1 MPPSFRTRSVAAA
14 AFLACSR
21 APLAAQ
27 AAPDSAA
34 SRPTIRVGGYIQAR
48 ETYRADTKLTATL
61 NRARVSADGG
71 LTGGFSYRVLVEYQ
85 AGGTATTAA
94 SVSLR
99 DAYIRWTRN
108 AFSVTAG
115 QYKTPF
121 SPEFIMSI
129 TQVETADRATVV
141 DSIATKRDI
150 GVMAQYTIGRY
161 GTLSLGVFNGE
172 GQNRIVNVDSS
183 SLVVG
188 RLAVR
193 PTGFLTV
200 GTNIGAY
207 AGDSTRYGVDA
218 NIETGPLL
226 ARGEFIWQS
235 RHVAAPVDKGWYGL
249 VGYKVLPWVQLVA
262 RQELF
267 ERPAVTGTVRTV
279 ATTGG
284 VNAWFAGD
292 RVRILANYVS
302 RKLGTPGVRRGTVV
316 TQLQVRF

>member
-1 MPPSFRTRSVAAA
+1 MPR
-14 AFLACSR
+14 LGR
-21 APLAAQ
+21 ALTISTLLPFFAQ
-27 AAPDSAA
+27 AARAQDQAPKPVTV
-34 SRPTIRVGGYIQAR
+34 PTVKVGGYIQAR
-48 ETYRADTKLTATL
+48 ETYRSDTKLTATL
-61 NRARVSADGG
+61 NRARLSADGD
-71 LTGGFSYRVLVEYQ
+71 LTTGFTYRVLVEYE
-85 AGGTATTAA
+85 AGGSATTAA

-99 DAYIRWTRN
+99 DAYVRWTRQ

-121 SPEFIMSI
+121 SPEYLISI

-150 GVMAQYTIGRY
+150 GVMAQYNVEKY
-161 GTLSLGVFNGE
+161 GSVALGIFNGE

-188 RLAVR
+188 RVTVR
-193 PTGFLTV
+193 PVAFLTL
-200 GTNIGAY
+200 GTNIAAY
-207 AGDSTRYGVDA
+207 KSDSTRYGVDGA
-218 NIETGPLL
+218 LQYQGIT
-226 ARGEFIWQS
+226 ARGEFIWNS
-235 RHVAAPVDKGWYGL
+235 RHNEAAVDKGWYGL
-249 VGYKVLPWVQLVA
+249 VCYKVLPWVQLVA

-267 ERPAVTGTVRTV
+267 ERPAITGKVRTV

-302 RKLGTPGVRRGTVV
+302 RKLGTPGVRTGTLI

>member
-1 MPPSFRTRSVAAA
+1 MHCARVVGAIGVVFAAQLPTLAFAQDTAPAPPSVK
-14 AFLACSR
+14 
-21 APLAAQ
+21 
-27 AAPDSAA
+27 
-34 SRPTIRVGGYIQAR
+34 VGGYIQAR
-48 ETYRADTKLTATL
+48 ETYRSDTKLTATL
-61 NRARVSADGG
+61 NRARLSADGN
-71 LTGGFSYRVLVEYQ
+71 LTGGFTYRVLVEYE

-99 DAYIRWTRN
+99 DAYIRWTRQ

-121 SPEFIMSI
+121 SPEYIMSI
-129 TQVETADRATVV
+129 TLVETADRATVI

-150 GVMAQYTIGRY
+150 GVMAQYTLGRY
-161 GTLSLGVFNGE
+161 GAVSLGIFNGE

-188 RLAVR
+188 RVAVR
-193 PTGFLTV
+193 PTGFLTL
-200 GTNIGAY
+200 GTNVAAY
-207 AGDSTRYGVDA
+207 RSDSTRYGVDA
-218 NIETGPLL
+218 NVEYRGVT

-235 RHVAAPVDKGWYGL
+235 RHAAAPVDKGWYGL
-249 VGYKVLPWVQLVA
+249 VAYKVLPWVQLVG

-267 ERPAVTGTVRTV
+267 ERPAITGKVRTV

-284 VNAWFAGD
+284 VNVWFAGE
-292 RVRILANYVS
+292 RIRLLANYVS
-302 RKLGTPGVRRGTVV
+302 RKIGTPGVRSGSLV